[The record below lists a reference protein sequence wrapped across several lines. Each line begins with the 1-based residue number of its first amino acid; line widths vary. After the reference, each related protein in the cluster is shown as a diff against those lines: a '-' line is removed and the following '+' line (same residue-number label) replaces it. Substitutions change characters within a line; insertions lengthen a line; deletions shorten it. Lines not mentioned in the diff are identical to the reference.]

1 MSPQTD
7 WLALVDRT
15 SLPAELQEILET
27 AALQRVDVRQRARE
41 VTLYLEVSRRVPLSA
56 RETLAEAIARGCF
69 PGLSVTVRV
78 VPQVRPGD
86 TPPEQLLT
94 EAWEE
99 IVQQARSRLPRLN
112 GIMDKAVWRLDGAVL
127 KVEVPTDAM
136 VKVVEGAGGV
146 AMLERLVRDETGL
159 QVRVLFQAKPK
170 PPRPEQRPAQQ
181 ESVPEDPFA
190 EREEPPLPPE
200 PIPVDPAEE
209 FVREYFGEWMQR
221 QSAFGKKEAKKAAS
235 DGGALKENGLLKG
248 RMIPEDAPV
257 REIRSITEEE
267 NKVIIEGEVVNVDIR
282 DTKTGRQMIS
292 FGICDLL
299 RQSNPGD
306 LGDTLPVKLFRNPE
320 KEPDYLS
327 VIKPGAWLKVRGNVQ
342 LDRFSGELTMLA
354 DDVVVGKKPTR
365 SDDYQG
371 EMKRVELHA
380 HTTMSAMDGMIDP
393 EELVERAIE
402 WGHRAVAVTD
412 HGVTQAFPAAS
423 HVKLPEGFK
432 LLYGCEFWLVDD
444 GTPVIVRPPKGVPLS
459 EAEFVVLD
467 IETTGFSP
475 IGDDIIELG
484 AVRFKNGQ
492 IGESYQRF
500 VKPSK
505 PIPEEVQK
513 LTNIT
518 PDMVEDAPPPE
529 EALREFFDFVGDA
542 IIVAHNAQFDYSF
555 LRYHRKKHLGE
566 EFDNPVLD
574 TLILARSVMSH
585 MKSHSLAALTKELQV
600 PLVDHHRADAD
611 AKTAAMVM
619 AKLLERAEGV
629 ETVEDLNKLT
639 ASMNVEKLRPYHV
652 TCLVQKQHGMK
663 NLYKLITKSHI
674 EYFNRTPRVPRTE
687 LEKHRDGLII
697 GSGGY
702 GGLLYDAILRGVP
715 DHELEQL
722 VDWYDYLEIVPRDN
736 LRHLLDAGQVNSEEQ
751 LLSLNRRIYELG
763 KKMGKPVC
771 AVSDAHFLDPHQQIF
786 RKILKGGIGFRNDE
800 VDAPLY
806 FRTTQEMLDEFA
818 YLGEE
823 AAYEVVIVAPNQVV
837 DMCDQVQPVPDKLF
851 PPVLEGSEEMTR
863 KLSYEKAKRYYGD
876 PLPEK
881 VAQRLERELSAI
893 IGNGF
898 AVSYYISH
906 LLVKKSNEM
915 GYLVGSRGSVGS
927 SFVAWAMD
935 ITEVNALPPHY
946 ACLKCH
952 YVEWHDDGKTG
963 SGFDLPRKDCPQCG
977 EPDMY
982 RDGQDIPFET
992 FLGFKG
998 DKVPDIDLNF
1008 SGEVQ
1013 TRIQKFSEELLG
1025 GEKYVFKAGTVGTI
1039 AEKTAYGMVKG
1050 YLEDNNITGV
1060 REAHVAYLASGV
1072 AGVKR
1077 TTGQHPGGMVVVPV
1091 GMEIE
1096 EVTPVQ
1102 YPADDRSSGV
1112 KTTHYD
1118 YHSFEQALMK
1128 LDILGHDDPTMLRML
1143 QDLYREKIGDP
1154 NWDIRKVRIDD
1165 PDVLRLFSPGGNQA
1179 LGIPDGELQFD
1190 LGTIVLPEMGTRFV
1204 RQMLMETRPK
1214 NFSDLV
1220 RISGLSHGT
1229 DVWTNNAQDL
1239 VRGNQFG
1246 KIPFQEVIGCRDD
1259 IMVQLIYWG
1268 VEPATAFKIME
1279 SVRKG
1284 RGLKPEMEETMRNA
1298 GVPEWYIWSCK
1309 QIKYMFPKAHAAAY
1323 VLSCLRIAWFKVH
1336 EPLLFYATYF
1346 TVRAGSID
1354 ADLICKGPEAVR
1366 RYVEEIEAK
1375 GRDATPKEKEALT
1388 EYEVVEEAFKRGI
1401 RFAKVDLYRSEA
1413 TRYLITED
1421 GRLLCPFNSL
1431 AGLGDNAAHA
1441 IVEARKQG
1449 EFVSK
1454 EDLKNRARLNK
1465 SVMELLENH
1474 GCLRGLPEGN
1484 QLVFGF

>member
-7 WLALVDRT
+7 WLALLDR
-15 SLPAELQEILET
+15 SALPPEVQAYLAGARLGRVEVH
-27 AALQRVDVRQRARE
+27 QRSRT
-41 VTLYLEVSRRVPLSA
+41 VTLHFQAPIRLPLPYREALA
-56 RETLAEAIARGCF
+56 RAVAESCF
-69 PGLSVTVRV
+69 PGLAVTVQV
-78 VPQVRPGD
+78 VPHCAPAAADHSPTERI
-86 TPPEQLLT
+86 E

-99 IVQQARSRLPRLN
+99 ILIQAKSAFPRLN
-112 GIMDKAVWRLDGAVL
+112 GIMDRARWKIEGQMITFEL
-127 KVEVPTDAM
+127 PTQAM
-136 VKVVEGAGGV
+136 VDVVEKGGLAPILQDLIRQETGVDLTARFTARPAPKVVPIRRE
-146 AMLERLVRDETGL
+146 
-159 QVRVLFQAKPK
+159 
-170 PPRPEQRPAQQ
+170 PEPL
-181 ESVPEDPFA
+181 PENPFA
-190 EREEPPLPPE
+190 EAPDEEVPLPPE
-200 PIPVDPAEE
+200 PVHQEPDHLQA
-209 FVREYFGEWMQR
+209 YFDQWMQR
-221 QSAFGKKEAKKAAS
+221 QSSLGKKEAREGGPALPQ
-235 DGGALKENGLLKG
+235 DGPLKG
-248 RMIPEDAPV
+248 RMIPPDAPV
-257 REIRSITEEE
+257 RDIRTLTEEE
-267 NKVIIEGEVVNVDIR
+267 NRVVIEGEVVGLDSR
-282 DTKTGRQMIS
+282 ELKSGRQLIS

-299 RQSNPGD
+299 RINRPDD
-306 LGDTLPVKLFRNPE
+306 LGDTMPVKLFRDPQ

-327 VIKPGAWLKVRGNVQ
+327 VIKNGAWLKVRGNVQ
-342 LDRFSGELTMLA
+342 LDKFSQELTLLA
-354 DDVVVGKKPTR
+354 DDIVVGKRPSR
-365 SDDYQG
+365 SDRYEG
-371 EMKRVELHA
+371 PLKRVELHA
-380 HTTMSAMDGMIDP
+380 HTTMSSMDGMIDP
-393 EELVERAIE
+393 EELVKTAIK

-432 LLYGCEFWLVDD
+432 LLYGCELYLVDD
-444 GTPVIVRPPKGVPLS
+444 GTAIIARPPRGVPLR

-475 IGDDIIELG
+475 IGDDIIEVG
-484 AVRFKNGQ
+484 AVRYRNGE
-492 IGESYQRF
+492 ISDSFQRF
-500 VKPSK
+500 IRPSK

-518 PDMVEDAPPPE
+518 PEMVADAPGPE
-529 EALREFFDFVGDA
+529 EALREFFDFIGEA

-566 EFDNPVLD
+566 EFNNPVLD
-574 TLILARSVMSH
+574 TLTLGRSLMPH
-585 MKSHSLAALTKELQV
+585 MKSHSLSALTKELQV

-611 AKTAAMVM
+611 ARTAAMVM
-619 AKLLERAEGV
+619 DKLLQKAQHIERV
-629 ETVEDLNKLT
+629 EQLNDLV
-639 ASMNVEKLRPYHV
+639 AGMNVEQLRPYHV
-652 TCLVQKQHGMK
+652 TVMVQKQHGMK
-663 NLYKLITKSHI
+663 NLYKLITLSHT
-674 EYFNRTPRVPRTE
+674 EYFNRTPRVPRTV
-687 LEKHRDGLII
+687 LERYRDGLLV
-697 GSGGY
+697 GSGAN
-702 GGLLYDAILRGVP
+702 GGALYDALIRGVP
-715 DHELEQL
+715 DEELEQL
-722 VDWYDYLEIVPRDN
+722 VEWYDYLEIVPRDN
-736 LRHLLDAGQVNSEEQ
+736 IRYLLEQGQVNSEEQ
-751 LLSLNRRIYELG
+751 LMSLGRRIYELG
-763 KKMGKPVC
+763 RKLGKPVV
-771 AVSDAHFLDPHQQIF
+771 AVSDAHFLDPHQQVF
-786 RKILKGGIGFRNDE
+786 RRILKGGIGFRNDE

-806 FRTTQEMLDEFA
+806 LRTTQEMLDEFA
-818 YLGEE
+818 YLGPE
-823 AAYEVVIVAPNQVV
+823 AAEEVVITNPHALVE
-837 DMCDQVQPVPDKLF
+837 MIDQVKPVPDKLY
-851 PPVLEGSEEMTR
+851 PPVLEGSNEKTR
-863 KLSYEKAKRYYGD
+863 ELSYEKAKRVYGD

-881 VAQRLERELSAI
+881 IQARLEKELQAI

-946 ACLKCH
+946 VCPACK
-952 YVEWHDDGKTG
+952 YVEFHDDGKTG
-963 SGFDLPRKDCPQCG
+963 SGYDLPQKGCPRCG
-977 EPDMY
+977 EPDMI

-1013 TRIQKFSEELLG
+1013 AKIQKFSEELLG

-1050 YLEDNNITGV
+1050 WLEENNIAGV
-1060 REAHVAYLASGV
+1060 RDAHVTYLASGV

-1077 TTGQHPGGMVVVPV
+1077 TTGQHPGGMVVCPV

-1102 YPADDRSSGV
+1102 FPADDRNSGV

-1128 LDILGHDDPTMLRML
+1128 LDILGHDDPTMLKML
-1143 QDLYREKIGDP
+1143 QDLYREKTGDP
-1154 NWDIRKVRIDD
+1154 TYDIRKVPIDD
-1165 PDVLRLFSPGGNQA
+1165 PKVLELFSPGGNRA
-1179 LGIPDGELQFD
+1179 LGIGDGQLQFD

-1204 RQMLMETRPK
+1204 RQMLMETSPA

-1229 DVWTNNAQDL
+1229 DVWTNNAQEL
-1239 VRGNQFG
+1239 VKGHPEYG

-1284 RGLKPEMEETMRNA
+1284 RGLAPDMEETMRAA

-1346 TVRAGSID
+1346 TVRAGAID
-1354 ADLICKGPEAVR
+1354 ADLITRGPEAVR
-1366 RYVEEIEAK
+1366 RYVQEIEAK
-1375 GRDATPKEKEALT
+1375 GREASPKEKESLT
-1388 EYEVVEEAFKRGI
+1388 EYELVEEAFKRGV
-1401 RFAKVDLYRSEA
+1401 RFAKVDLYRSDA
-1413 TRYLITED
+1413 TRYLINPD
-1421 GRLLCPFNSL
+1421 GTLLCPFNSL
-1431 AGLGDNAAHA
+1431 AGLGDNAALA
-1441 IVEARKQG
+1441 IVEARQQG

-1474 GCLRGLPEGN
+1474 GCLQGMPDGN

>member
-7 WLALVDRT
+7 WLALIDRS
-15 SLPAELQEILET
+15 SLTPEVQAYLDR
-27 AALQRVDVRQRARE
+27 AALRRVEVHQRARA
-41 VTLYLEVSRRVPLSA
+41 VTLHFYAPIRLPLAHRDSLA
-56 RETLAEAIARGCF
+56 RAVGEACF
-69 PGLSVTVRV
+69 PGLGATVGLVVHVTPEGSAASPAERV
-78 VPQVRPGD
+78 D
-86 TPPEQLLT
+86 

-99 IVQQARSRLPRLN
+99 IAVQAKAAFPRLN
-112 GIMDKAVWRLDGAVL
+112 GIMDRAERKIEGQVITLEL
-127 KVEVPTDAM
+127 PTQAM
-136 VKVVEGAGGV
+136 VDVVERGGL
-146 AMLERLVRDETGL
+146 ASILQDLIRRETGL
-159 QVRVLFQAKPK
+159 DLTPRFTAKPAPK
-170 PPRPEQRPAQQ
+170 V
-181 ESVPEDPFA
+181 VPIRKETAVDEEANPFA
-190 EREEPPLPPE
+190 NEAEVEPPLPPE
-200 PIPVDPAEE
+200 PVYQEPDHLV
-209 FVREYFGEWMQR
+209 EYFDQWMQR
-221 QSAFGKKEAKKAAS
+221 QSAFGKKESK
-235 DGGALKENGLLKG
+235 DGGPPIPDDGPLKG
-248 RMIPEDAPV
+248 KMIPHDAPV
-257 REIRSITEEE
+257 RDIRTVTEEE
-267 NKVIIEGEVVNVDIR
+267 NRVIIEGEVVGLDTR
-282 DTKTGRQMIS
+282 DLRSGRQLIS
-292 FGICDLL
+292 FGLCDLL
-299 RQSNPGD
+299 RINRPD
-306 LGDTLPVKLFRNPE
+306 DFGDTLPVKVFRDPA
-320 KEPDYLS
+320 KDPDFLA
-327 VIKPGAWLKVRGNVQ
+327 VIKNGAWLKVRGNVQ
-342 LDRFSGELTMLA
+342 VDKFSQELTLLA
-354 DDVVVGKKPTR
+354 DDIVVGRRPAR
-365 SDDYQG
+365 VDRYEG
-371 EMKRVELHA
+371 PMKRVELHA

-393 EELVERAIE
+393 EDLVKTAIK

-412 HGVTQAFPAAS
+412 HGVTQAFPAAT

-432 LLYGCEFWLVDD
+432 ILFGCEFFLVDD
-444 GTPVIVRPPKGVPLS
+444 GTPIIVRAPHGVPLKD
-459 EAEFVVLD
+459 AEFVVLD

-475 IGDDIIELG
+475 IGDDIIEVG
-484 AVRFKNGQ
+484 AVRFKNGE
-492 IGESYQRF
+492 IGESFQRF
-500 VKPSK
+500 VKPGK

-518 PDMVEDAPPPE
+518 PEMVANAPGPAA
-529 EALREFFDFVGDA
+529 ALREFFDFIGDA

-555 LRYHRKKHLGE
+555 LRYHRMKHLGE
-566 EFDNPVLD
+566 EFHNPVLD
-574 TLILARSVMSH
+574 TLILARSIMSH
-585 MKSHSLAALTKELQV
+585 MKSHALSALTKELQI

-619 AKLLERAEGV
+619 QKLLERAPHV
-629 ETVEDLNKLT
+629 AMVEDLNSLT
-639 ASMNVEKLRPYHV
+639 QGMNVEQLRPYHV

-663 NLYKLITKSHI
+663 NLYKLITKSHT
-674 EYFNRTPRVPRTE
+674 EYYNRTPRVPRTE

-697 GSGGY
+697 GSGGN
-702 GGLLYDAILRGVP
+702 GGALYDALLRGVP
-715 DHELEQL
+715 EHELEQL
-722 VDWYDYLEIVPRDN
+722 FDWYDYIEIVPRDN
-736 LRHLLDAGQVNSEEQ
+736 IRYLLESGQVNSEAQ
-751 LLSLNRRIYELG
+751 LIDLNRRMYELG
-763 KKMGKPVC
+763 KKMGKPVV

-786 RKILKGGIGFRNDE
+786 RRILKGGIGFRNDE

-806 FRTTQEMLDEFA
+806 LRTTQEMLDEFQ
-818 YLGEE
+818 YLGAD
-823 AAYEVVIVAPNQVV
+823 AAVEVVITNPNAIA
-837 DMCDQVQPVPDKLF
+837 DMIDKVKPVPDKLY
-851 PPVLEGSEEMTR
+851 PPVLEGSNEKTR
-863 KLSYEKAKRYYGD
+863 ELSYEKAKRVYGD

-881 VAQRLERELSAI
+881 IEARLEKELNAI

-946 ACLKCH
+946 VCPSCKFI
-952 YVEWHDDGKTG
+952 EWHDDGKTG
-963 SGFDLPRKDCPQCG
+963 SGYDLPHKACPQCG
-977 EPDMY
+977 EPDML

-1013 TRIQKFSEELLG
+1013 AKIQKFSEELLG

-1039 AEKTAYGMVKG
+1039 AEKTAYGMTKG
-1050 YLEDNNITGV
+1050 WLEENNIMGV
-1060 REAHVAYLASGV
+1060 RDAHVTYLAAGV

-1102 YPADDRSSGV
+1102 FPADDRSSGV
-1112 KTTHYD
+1112 RTTHYD

-1143 QDLYREKIGDP
+1143 QDLYREKTGDETY
-1154 NWDIRKVRIDD
+1154 DIRRAAIDD
-1165 PDVLRLFSPGGNQA
+1165 PQVLALFSPGGNKA
-1179 LGIPDGELQFD
+1179 LGIGDGTLQFD

-1204 RQMLMETRPK
+1204 RQMLMETSPA

-1239 VRGNQFG
+1239 VKGNEFG

-1268 VEPATAFKIME
+1268 VEPAVAFKIME

-1284 RGLKPEMEETMRNA
+1284 KGLAPDMEETMRA
-1298 GVPEWYIWSCK
+1298 AKVPEWYIWSCK

-1323 VLSCLRIAWFKVH
+1323 VLSCLRIAWFKVY
-1336 EPLLFYATYF
+1336 EPLIFYATYF

-1354 ADLICKGPEAVR
+1354 AELITRGPEAVR
-1366 RYVEEIEAK
+1366 RYVQEIEAK
-1375 GRDATPKEKEALT
+1375 GREASPKEKESLT
-1388 EYEVVEEAFKRGI
+1388 EYELVEEAYHRGI
-1401 RFAKVDLYRSEA
+1401 RFAKIDLYKSHA
-1413 TRYLITED
+1413 TKYLITPE
-1421 GRLLCPFNSL
+1421 GTLLCPFNSL
-1431 AGLGDNAAHA
+1431 AGLGDNAAIA
-1441 IVEARKQG
+1441 IMEAREQG

-1454 EDLKNRARLNK
+1454 EDLKNKARLNK

-1474 GCLRGLPEGN
+1474 GCLQGMPDGN